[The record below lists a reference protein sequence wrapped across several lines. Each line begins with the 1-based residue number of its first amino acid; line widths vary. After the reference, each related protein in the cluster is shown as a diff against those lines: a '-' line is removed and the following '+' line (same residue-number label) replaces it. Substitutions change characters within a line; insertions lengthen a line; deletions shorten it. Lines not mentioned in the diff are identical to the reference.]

1 LAPQTVP
8 DHIDPVSPWQNGFI
22 ESFNASFRKELL
34 DREQFYTLTEAR
46 VVIADWV
53 EDYNAYRPH
62 GALGYLTPDE
72 LMGGAPG
79 LRPSG
84 LTQETSK
91 TTLPEATQL

>member
-1 LAPQTVP
+1 LRNIKTLY
-8 DHIDPVSPWQNGFI
+8 IDPGSPWQNGFI

-62 GALGYLTPDE
+62 GAIGYLTPYE
-72 LMGGAPG
+72 FTGREPG
-79 LRPSG
+79 LRPG
-84 LTQETSK
+84 CLTQEASK